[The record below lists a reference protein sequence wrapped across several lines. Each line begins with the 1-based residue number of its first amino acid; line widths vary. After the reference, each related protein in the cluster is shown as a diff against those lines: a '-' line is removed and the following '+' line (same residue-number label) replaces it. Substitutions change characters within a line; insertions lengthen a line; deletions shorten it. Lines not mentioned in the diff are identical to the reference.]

1 VKRTERNEVWKSLLQ
16 GVISSMPAER
26 GLELLTRM
34 REVVFVGDGAMGTEL
49 WRRGFPHG
57 LPPEQAN
64 LTVPDLVK
72 SVHRDYL
79 AVGAQL
85 ITTNTFAANPFRLR
99 EFGLEKRLREL
110 VQASVRLARDAIA
123 ELSADA
129 FIAGS
134 VGPIGRL
141 KDLLELSDDDIE
153 NAYRELIVALANE
166 GVDLLIFETF
176 LNLDDLSRAIRVAK
190 RETDLPIIAQLAAI
204 EDGGRSAEGRA
215 ALAVFEL
222 EKLGVDAIG
231 TNCGISPTRN
241 LSIVQ
246 ALARLTELPITAFP
260 NLGYAQYVD
269 GRFVYL
275 GEPEEFARI
284 GEEIWQAGANLIG
297 GCCGTTPEHI
307 RLLAERLKGKTI
319 RQRVTR
325 RIEVKPE
332 EQPKLKSPMPNFLSK
347 LWSEP
352 IIIVELDPPRGLDY
366 EPILEGAKLL
376 ARAGV
381 DAISIGDNSL
391 ASVRLSNLVMAFLM
405 QRETGLPTICHF
417 AGRDHNLIGA
427 QSLLMGM
434 AVLGIPAVLAVTG
447 DPAKLAPEVGASSVY
462 DLNSFQIIELLSKL
476 NRGVNWVDAPVGK
489 RTDFIIGAGFNPN
502 VPNLEAEVRRLK
514 RKVERGAQF
523 ALTQAVFEPKRI
535 EACGQVMREVGI
547 PIFVGI
553 GILISAR
560 NAAFWKTVPGVK
572 MPDEILQRMES
583 VPKERQLAEGIA
595 IAQELVSVALE
606 HCPGVFL
613 VPPFSRAEY
622 ALPLV
627 EFIRSRKWERFE
639 AAASS

>member
-1 VKRTERNEVWKSLLQ
+1 MATER
-16 GVISSMPAER
+16 GR
-26 GLELLTRM
+26 ELIARM
-34 REVVFVGDGAMGTEL
+34 RKTVVIGDGAIGTEL
-49 WRRGFPHG
+49 WRRGFPQG

-64 LTVPDLVK
+64 LTAPDLVK
-72 SVHRDYL
+72 SVHCDYL

-85 ITTNTFAANPFRLR
+85 VTTNTFGANPLRLHQ
-99 EFGLEKRLREL
+99 FGLAEKLPDL
-110 VQASVRLARDAIA
+110 VSAAVQLARKAIS
-123 ELSADA
+123 ETGRDA

-134 VGPIGRL
+134 IGPIGRL
-141 KDLLELSDDDIE
+141 KDQLELTDEDLD
-153 NAYRELIVALANE
+153 NAYRALIVALAE
-166 GVDLLIFETF
+166 AGVDVLLLETF
-176 LNLDDLSRAIRVAK
+176 VNLDELQRAVKVAK
-190 RETDLPIIAQLAAI
+190 QVTDLPVIAQLAAI
-204 EDGGRSAEGRA
+204 DEGGRGTEGRA

-222 EKLGVDAIG
+222 TKLGIDALG

-246 ALARLTELPITAFP
+246 ALAKLTDLPITAFP

-269 GRFVYL
+269 GRFRYL
-275 GEPEEFARI
+275 GEPEEFACI
-284 GEEIWQAGANLIG
+284 GEALWQAGANLIG

-307 RLLAERLKGKTI
+307 RLLAERLTGKTPQP
-319 RQRVTR
+319 RLVRRV
-325 RIEVKPE
+325 EVKPE
-332 EQPKLKSPMPNFLSK
+332 EQPKLSSPMPNFLAK
-347 LWSEP
+347 LWQEP
-352 IIIVELDPPRGLDY
+352 IIIVELDPPRGLHF
-366 EPILEGAKLL
+366 EPILEGAKVL

-391 ASVRLSNLVMAFLM
+391 ASIRLSNLVMAFLM

-447 DPAKLAPEVGASSVY
+447 DPARLAPEVGASSVY
-462 DLNSFQIIELLSKL
+462 DLNSFQIIELLGKL
-476 NRGVNWVDAPVGK
+476 NRGVNWVDAPLGK
-489 RTDFIIGAGFNPN
+489 RTDFLIGAGFNPN
-502 VPNLEAEVRRLK
+502 VPNVDAEVRRLK

-523 ALTQAVFEPKRI
+523 VLTQAVFDPKRI
-535 EACGQVMREVGI
+535 KVCGEVMREVRV

-560 NAAFWKTVPGVK
+560 NAAFWKTVPGVR
-572 MPDEILQRMES
+572 MPEEVLQRMES

-595 IAQELVSVALE
+595 IAQELISVALA

-613 VPPFSRAEY
+613 IPPFSRAEY

-627 EFIRSRKWERFE
+627 EFIRRNQWARFPAQLSE
-639 AAASS
+639 KGRGDGCWS

>member
-1 VKRTERNEVWKSLLQ
+1 MGTQRGRQLLERL
-16 GVISSMPAER
+16 
-26 GLELLTRM
+26 

-49 WRRGFPHG
+49 WRRGFPQG

-64 LTVPDLVK
+64 LSAPDLVRTI
-72 SVHRDYL
+72 HRDYL
-79 AVGAQL
+79 LAGAQ
-85 ITTNTFAANPFRLR
+85 IVTTNTFGANPLRLQR
-99 EFGLEKRLREL
+99 YGLDGQLRDI
-110 VQASVRLARDAIA
+110 VTTAVRLAREAIA
-123 ELSADA
+123 ETSADA
-129 FIAGS
+129 FVAGS

-141 KDLLELSDDDIE
+141 KDPLELSDEELE
-153 NAYRELIVALANE
+153 NAYRQLIAALAE
-166 GVDLLIFETF
+166 ADVDLLLLETF
-176 LNLDDLSRAIRVAK
+176 VDLNDLRRAVKVAK
-190 RETDLPIIAQLAAI
+190 QVCDLPVIAQLAAMD
-204 EDGGRSAEGRA
+204 EGERSTEGRA

-222 EKLGVDAIG
+222 ERLGIDGIG

-246 ALARLTELPITAFP
+246 ALAKLTDLPITAFP

-275 GEPEEFARI
+275 GEPEGFAQL
-284 GEEIWQAGANLIG
+284 GEDLWRAGANLIG

-307 RLLAERLKGKTI
+307 RLLAERLRTKAPQPRI
-319 RQRVTR
+319 AR

-332 EQPKLKSPMPNFLSK
+332 EQPKLKSPMPNFLGK
-347 LWSEP
+347 LWREP
-352 IIIVELDPPRGLDY
+352 VVIVELDPPRGLDY

-381 DAISIGDNSL
+381 DAISLGDNSL

-405 QRETGLPTICHF
+405 QREAGIPTICHF

-447 DPAKLAPEVGASSVY
+447 DPARLAPDVGASSVY
-462 DLNSFQIIELLSKL
+462 DLNSFQLMELLSKL
-476 NRGVNWVDAPVGK
+476 NRGVNWVDAPIGK
-489 RTDFIIGAGFNPN
+489 RTDFLIGAGFNPN
-502 VPNLEAEVRRLK
+502 VPNLAAEVKRLK
-514 RKVERGAQF
+514 RKVAKGAQF
-523 ALTQAVFEPKRI
+523 VLTQAVFDPERI
-535 EACGQVMREVGI
+535 KACGQVMEEVGI

-553 GILISAR
+553 AILTSAR
-560 NAAFWKTVPGVK
+560 NAAFWKTVPGVRL
-572 MPDEILQRMES
+572 PDEVLRRMES
-583 VPKERQLAEGIA
+583 APKERQLAEGIA
-595 IAQELVSVALE
+595 IAQELIEVALA

-627 EFIRSRKWERFE
+627 EFIRSRSWHRF
-639 AAASS
+639 AR